1 MRVAG
6 CEMRS
11 PSVVYHS
18 CDLKWKEEGDR
29 RKITIE
35 THDGRTEHAG
45 SFVVNHSRNL
55 VSKGGG
61 DRLEITIENHDG
73 RGKPDGSLVVDHNR
87 DLKSKGE
94 TRLSL
99 MSWQPTPNPSQE
111 GKVLDLLL

>member
-18 CDLKWKEEGDR
+18 CDLKWKEERDR

-61 DRLEITIENHDG
+61 IDWRLRLRITTEEEN
-73 RGKPDGSLVVDHNR
+73 
-87 DLKSKGE
+87 
-94 TRLSL
+94 L
-99 MSWQPTPNPSQE
+99 M
-111 GKVLDLLL
+111 DLLSWIIIAI